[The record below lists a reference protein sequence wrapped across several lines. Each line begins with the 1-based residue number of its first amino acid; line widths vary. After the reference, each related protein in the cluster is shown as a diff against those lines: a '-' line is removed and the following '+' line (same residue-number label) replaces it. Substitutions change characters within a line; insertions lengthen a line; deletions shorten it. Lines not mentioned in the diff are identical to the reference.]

1 MNQIKCP
8 NCGEVFT
15 IDESDY
21 DSIVKQIKDHEY
33 MEDLERVERQHKKE
47 LDQAVMIAKAD
58 AEKAFAEKM
67 NVKDLEIAKLN
78 SAIEKQ
84 DSETRLAVS
93 EAVKDA
99 ELARE
104 ELKRDLSELIG
115 KKDLEIAK
123 LNAAIE
129 KQNAQSQL
137 AINEAVKEKEA
148 EISELEAK
156 SRAMEESFRTQ
167 LAGKDE
173 TIAFYKDLKAKQSTK
188 MIGESLEQHCS
199 YEFNRLRA
207 TAFKNAYFEKDN
219 DASSGSKGDFIFRD
233 YGDDGTE
240 FISIMFEMK
249 NESDT
254 TATKHKNEHF
264 FKELDKDR
272 NEKKCEYAILVSML
286 EADNDLYNEG
296 IVDVSYKYPKM
307 YVIRP
312 QFFIPIITLLRD
324 AALNSLQYRKEL
336 QTVQNQNLDYAKFE
350 ENMKQFK
357 DAFGRNYELASRK
370 FKDAIDDIDRTI
382 KALEKTKADLLSSEN
397 NLRLANDKAQDLSI
411 KKLTKGA
418 PSVAEKFRQDKEEK

>member
-1 MNQIKCP
+1 MMNQIKCP
-8 NCGEVFT
+8 KCGEVFT
-15 IDESDY
+15 IDEQDY
-21 DSIVKQIKDHEY
+21 ESIVKQIKDHEY
-33 MEDLERVERQHKKE
+33 KEDLARMEMQHEKE
-47 LDQAVMIAKAD
+47 LAKAVQLAEADTKSSFTEELGKRD
-58 AEKAFAEKM
+58 AEIARLVAEMEKH
-67 NVKDLEIAKLN
+67 
-78 SAIEKQ
+78 SA
-84 DSETRLAVS
+84 ETKLAVS
-93 EAVKDA
+93 EAVKD
-99 ELARE
+99 
-104 ELKRDLSELIG
+104 
-115 KKDLEIAK
+115 KDAQIAK
-123 LNAAIE
+123 LSAEIE
-129 KQNAQSQL
+129 RQGSEAKL
-137 AINEAVKEKEA
+137 AINEAVRQKET

-156 SRAMEESFRTQ
+156 SRAMEESFRAQ

-188 MIGESLEQHCS
+188 MVGETLEQHCS
-199 YEFNRLRA
+199 YEFNRLRS

-219 DASSGSKGDFIFRD
+219 DARSGSKGDFIFRD
-233 YGDDGTE
+233 FGDDGTE

-249 NESDT
+249 NENDT

-286 EADNDLYNEG
+286 EADNELYNEG

-324 AALNSLQYRKEL
+324 AALNSLQYKKEL
-336 QTVQNQNLDYAKFE
+336 QLVQNQNLDYAKFE
-350 ENMKQFK
+350 ENMNQFK
-357 DAFGRNYELASRK
+357 SAFGRNYELASRK
-370 FKDAIDDIDRTI
+370 FKDAIDDIDKTI

-418 PSVAEKFRQDKEEK
+418 PSVAEKFRSSEQE

>member
-21 DSIVKQIKDHEY
+21 ESIVKQIKDHEY

-58 AEKAFAEKM
+58 AEKAFTEKM

-115 KKDLEIAK
+115 KKDIEIAK

-418 PSVAEKFRQDKEEK
+418 PSVAEKFRQEAEEK

>member
-21 DSIVKQIKDHEY
+21 ESIVKQIKDHEY

-58 AEKAFAEKM
+58 AEKAFTEKM

-115 KKDLEIAK
+115 KKDIEIAK